1 MVPAGSG
8 APCFTGKAD
17 LLKATLQAAELQSI
31 QHCPAELRDYG
42 LGVLQWEGGALSRP
56 GVRR

>member
-31 QHCPAELRDYG
+31 QHCPTELRDYG
-42 LGVLQWEGGALSRP
+42 WGCCSGRGVL
-56 GVRR
+56 